1 MLITDSEGLHCELN
15 PLLMVLG
22 GAEWPRFELLIMLL
36 GLFGLDKLASTRAQL
51 IV

>member
-1 MLITDSEGLHCELN
+1 MLVTDSEGFHCELN

-22 GAEWPRFELLIMLL
+22 GAEWPCFELLIVLL
-36 GLFGLDKLASTRAQL
+36 GLLGLDRLAGTRAQL